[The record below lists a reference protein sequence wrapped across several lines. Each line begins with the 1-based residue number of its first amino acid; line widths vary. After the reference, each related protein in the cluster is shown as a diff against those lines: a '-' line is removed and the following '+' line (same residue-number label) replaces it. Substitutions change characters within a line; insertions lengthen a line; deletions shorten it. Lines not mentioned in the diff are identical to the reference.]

1 MRVVFVIIG
10 LKLRNH
16 GTLSTK
22 IRRDVVELPF
32 LDILNMDSDL
42 GTRKDR
48 KLMRLLEESILPLD
62 ESDATIPVVIDE
74 LENVSAILG

>member
-22 IRRDVVELPF
+22 IRGDVVKLPF
-32 LDILNMDSDL
+32 FDILNMDSDL
-42 GTRKDR
+42 GTREDR

-74 LENVSAILG
+74 LEIVSAILG